1 MMSCQDRDHHR
12 GEPSRR
18 PLIVT
23 TAMVVA
29 MLAGT
34 VASVTFPALLPT
46 FQGEWRLSNAEA
58 GWISGVFFAGY
69 VVAVPVL
76 TSLTDRVD
84 PRRVFLAA
92 MALSG
97 LATAGFGLSASGVW
111 TASVWRGLQGVGFAG
126 TYMPGM
132 KALTDLVPERVRD
145 RSVACYTATFTVGTG
160 VSFLLSG
167 ALATAYS
174 WRWAF
179 GLLALGPVS
188 GYLLAAVVLPQH
200 ASVRQASGTRLLDF
214 RPVLA
219 NKRSVAYMVAYAVH
233 LAEASTMRAW
243 CVALLAFSQMHQ
255 MPGILGAHWSPT
267 VIAMAANLIGLPAIV
282 MTNELAQRYRP
293 PIVITVVM
301 IISALTGIVLG
312 WSLTGPFWVVLLLVL
327 LYGLMVPADA
337 GTINAGLVA
346 VAPTS
351 LRGATMALHALCG
364 FTGAFLGPVLFG
376 TALDLGGGVATRDA
390 WIVAFVVLAVVAAIG
405 PCVLL
410 TVVARSAQEART

>member
-1 MMSCQDRDHHR
+1 
-12 GEPSRR
+12 
-18 PLIVT
+18 
-23 TAMVVA
+23 
-29 MLAGT
+29 
-34 VASVTFPALLPT
+34 
-46 FQGEWRLSNAEA
+46 
-58 GWISGVFFAGY
+58 
-69 VVAVPVL
+69 
-76 TSLTDRVD
+76 
-84 PRRVFLAA
+84 
-92 MALSG
+92 
-97 LATAGFGLSASGVW
+97 
-111 TASVWRGLQGVGFAG
+111 
-126 TYMPGM
+126 
-132 KALTDLVPERVRD
+132 
-145 RSVACYTATFTVGTG
+145 
-160 VSFLLSG
+160 
-167 ALATAYS
+167 
-174 WRWAF
+174 
-179 GLLALGPVS
+179 
-188 GYLLAAVVLPQH
+188 
-200 ASVRQASGTRLLDF
+200 
-214 RPVLA
+214 
-219 NKRSVAYMVAYAVH
+219 
-233 LAEASTMRAW
+233 
-243 CVALLAFSQMHQ
+243 MHQ